1 MMPSRAWWDTVN
13 LFGSLQSQAEH
24 VVASAW
30 TVAMLSMWNC
40 GLWLLKLILGIE
52 DQYLTPDLSQGG
64 PGAEVYQLTLWIAAS
79 LVVVMIMVQLGVAA
93 VRRDGKSL
101 ARVIIGTFQ
110 FAGVW
115 AGWIAVAVAVLVA
128 CGGLSRALLNA
139 LLHIDAMSA
148 FTPFQG
154 FSTTDITDATIATVL
169 GVMGIFLIFSAIAHG
184 LVMLARAGALM
195 VLSAT
200 APICAAG
207 LVSEVGRSWFW
218 KSLRWF
224 LAAAFTPVIMA
235 LVLGIGVQMTT
246 GVVTG
251 YTDKLE
257 QAVGTAVPGV
267 FLILIACFAPLGLFK
282 LLAFVDPGTSSGASM
297 RTGLAAQGGV
307 QGLLAGA
314 GGADSST
321 SDAASSTDSNGKS
334 AAESAGEGDTEQRFS
349 NSGGSSGAGS
359 GGGSGGAGS
368 SGGAAGGLQG
378 AIGAIGQGLAKGVGG
393 VGDVANKAAVLGADL
408 TNQMGAGHN
417 NYVPDFSS
425 SKKKDNQQ
433 QGSQKKGPTD
443 DQNPDVNGTGQD
455 GSAPVQ
461 AANPAAATGTDGPL
475 PGPPTPG
482 GPGGSEGG
490 GPQGGG
496 APGGPGGSAGGAG
509 GAAGG
514 AGGGVEA
521 AAAVAV

>member
-1 MMPSRAWWDTVN
+1 MMPTRAWWDTFN

-30 TVAMLSMWNC
+30 TVAMLAMWNC

-52 DQYLTPDLSQGG
+52 DKFLTPDLSGGG
-64 PGAEVYQLTLWIAAS
+64 PGAEVYQLTFWIAAS

-115 AGWIAVAVAVLVA
+115 AGWIAVAAAVLVA
-128 CGGLSRALLNA
+128 CGGLSRALLHA

-169 GVMGIFLIFSAIAHG
+169 GVMGIFLICSAIAHG

-251 YTDKLE
+251 YPDKLE

-267 FLILIACFAPLGLFK
+267 FLILIACFAPLALFK

-314 GGADSST
+314 GGSDSST

-334 AAESAGEGDTEQRFS
+334 AAESAGEADTEQRFS
-349 NSGGSSGAGS
+349 GNGGSSGAGS
-359 GGGSGGAGS
+359 SGG
-368 SGGAAGGLQG
+368 AGGLQG
-378 AIGAIGQGLAKGVGG
+378 AVGAIGQGLAKGVGG
-393 VGDVANKAAVLGADL
+393 VGEVANKAAVLGADL

-417 NYVPDFSS
+417 NYIPDFSS
-425 SKKKDNQQ
+425 TKKKDNQQ
-433 QGSQKKGPTD
+433 QGSQKKGPFD
-443 DQNPDVNGTGQD
+443 DQNPDVNGSGQD
-455 GSAPVQ
+455 GSGQDGSGQGGSAAEQ
-461 AANPAAATGTDGPL
+461 GANPGAATGTDGPL
-475 PGPPTPG
+475 PGAATLA
-482 GPGGSEGG
+482 GP
-490 GPQGGG
+490 
-496 APGGPGGSAGGAG
+496 
-509 GAAGG
+509 GG